1 MRDDDFHRQKENE
14 RKVWIDPFEWEN
26 KELMKLMKK
35 ENKAKL

>member
-1 MRDDDFHRQKENE
+1 MISTDKKKTKGKNIE
-14 RKVWIDPFEWEN
+14 VWIDPFEWEN